1 MLIMQRSQI
10 MAEAERSSSSLTNA
24 LYKKTQQIIA
34 EIEELEKSFNEETF
48 VRNNTLLQNQLNKI
62 NKEIAEQEKS
72 FKSLVAEKAMKN
84 IELAKLCGEEQKL
97 TAVLKTQQENNSRY
111 VEAIERINSQISNLN
126 EEKTRRDKVSNDYFE
141 EKESF
146 ENLQKE
152 FDDKNTEFKIY
163 GPEADKNLKLVSE
176 LEPKIRDLKKAIKD
190 VEPAI
195 KEIWDLLEKDNFDI
209 FVGHK

>member
-1 MLIMQRSQI
+1 MQRSQI

>member
-1 MLIMQRSQI
+1 MQITQI
-10 MAEAERSSSSLTNA
+10 LAEAEKSNSSLTKA
-24 LYKKTQQIIA
+24 LLKKIQQINA
-34 EIEELEKSFNEETF
+34 EKIELEKSFNEETF
-48 VRNNTLLQNQLNKI
+48 ARNITLLQNQLNKI

-72 FKSLVAEKAMKN
+72 FKSLVAERAMKN

-97 TAVLKTQQENNSRY
+97 VALSKAQQENNSRY
-111 VEAIERINSQISNLN
+111 VEAIERINAQIANLN
-126 EEKTRRDKVSNDYFE
+126 EEKMRRDKVSNEYFE

-152 FDDKNTEFKIY
+152 FEHKNNELKIY
-163 GPEADKNLKLVSE
+163 GPEAEKKLKIVSV
-176 LEPKIRDLKKAIKD
+176 LEPKVRDLKKAIND

-209 FVGHK
+209 FVCHK